1 MTPPT
6 NTADTIDIIKIID
19 TRVPGTSAAHAVV
32 PTDDDDT
39 RWITIVWSTAEV
51 ACIEF
56 ELGDITHGGPV
67 QYAADTPPPVESTDD
82 GDWRPAPDPR
92 CSACGSTYGPLV
104 DVLDGRV
111 KGRKLVA
118 LALGIARDA
127 AADRAWVA
135 SRVTAH
141 LVDLLNIEATGL
153 IHGSTSLD
161 ELPTVMEGPGV
172 PAVVRDG
179 DRLVAFTHV
188 ADDDIIEVRWPL
200 PTPLPEMVDDLG
212 PFEDDEDDDDGDDDG
227 A

>member
-1 MTPPT
+1 MTRP
-6 NTADTIDIIKIID
+6 IDIIDIISIVD

-67 QYAADTPPPVESTDD
+67 QYAADTPPPVEPTDD
-82 GDWRPAPDPR
+82 GDWRPAPDPH
-92 CSACGSTYGPLV
+92 CPACRSTYGPLV
-104 DVLDGRV
+104 DVLDGHVR
-111 KGRKLVA
+111 GRKLAAWA
-118 LALGIARDA
+118 LNIAMDA
-127 AADRAWVA
+127 AADRTWVA

-141 LVDLLNIEATGL
+141 LMDLLNITVTGL
-153 IHGSTSLD
+153 VHGSSSLD
-161 ELPTVMEGPGV
+161 ELPTFMEGPNP

-179 DRLVAFTHV
+179 DQLVAFTHV
-188 ADDDIIEVRWPL
+188 ADDDIIEVRWPM
-200 PTPLPEMVDDLG
+200 PTPLPETVDDLG
-212 PFEDDEDDDDGDDDG
+212 PFRDDGSDEDDG